1 MQGGDDLSEMR
12 RQLLQFE
19 RAINKNQ
26 EMRLKSPNEPHR
38 FIESEVD
45 LNAEL
50 RGLAVL
56 TAHVAVLYPEFLKL
70 GMVRSVVGLLTHDNA
85 DIAAAAISVLEEL
98 TDEDVLDGDADAA
111 AGAAA
116 MQSLVDALCAEQAP
130 ELLVSNL
137 SRFHDTPPAADD
149 VAALENYESDMQAVY
164 HTLGV
169 LENIVTLRPALA
181 ETLCTTTSLLSWL
194 LQRMQRKTRFD
205 QNMGYAG
212 ELLAILLQDS
222 EVNRKTFGTQN
233 GLDGLLQVLAV
244 YRRRDPVDDE
254 ETEFS
259 ENVVDALCSALLVDE
274 NRPRFVEAEGVELM
288 VILLR

>member
-26 EMRLKSPNEPHR
+26 EMRLKYPNEPHR

-274 NRPRFVEAEGVELM
+274 NRPRFV
-288 VILLR
+288 